1 MARYHTTVRS
11 SRRAEETFDYL
22 SDFSTTAEWD
32 PGVVE
37 AERLSTGPVG
47 MGSTFRVVAS
57 FLGRRVS
64 LVYRVIDFEPGRRVV
79 LAAEA
84 QSARSVDEITVL
96 PTDHG
101 SEVTYDADLRG
112 QGLFRLADPLLGL
125 AFRRIGERAR
135 DGLTRVLAVA

>member
-47 MGSTFRVVAS
+47 MGSTF
-57 FLGRRVS
+57 
-64 LVYRVIDFEPGRRVV
+64 RVV